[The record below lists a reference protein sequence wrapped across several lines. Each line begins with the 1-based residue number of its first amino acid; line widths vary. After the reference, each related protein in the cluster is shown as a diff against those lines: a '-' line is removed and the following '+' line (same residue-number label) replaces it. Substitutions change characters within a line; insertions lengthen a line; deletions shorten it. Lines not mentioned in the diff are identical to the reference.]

1 MAPFYGWGSTASRLQ
16 SHYEFPGV
24 PGTQMIDLGRM
35 KGWVDLEPPSGLKP
49 GPLDYKSFHW
59 QNSNFTGLESNAF
72 KWSREFP
79 KGVGSTLHCLDALK
93 ICICGG
99 SLH

>member
-49 GPLDYKSFHW
+49 GPLDYKI
-59 QNSNFTGLESNAF
+59 
-72 KWSREFP
+72 FP
-79 KGVGSTLHCLDALK
+79 LTELK
-93 ICICGG
+93 LYRIGIKCF
-99 SLH
+99 